1 MKDPAFTMG
10 YDGEATSEVPI
21 EASDFEKC
29 HLRGNLNPCL
39 SIRTVKG
46 AMRRR
51 MNTIAKTE
59 RAENYLHF
67 AQIVAKQ
74 QMMKF
79 HAAPHYYDDYL
90 SAAYSGLVEAA
101 SRYDGNTGVPFE
113 KYAYFRV
120 RGAIIDHIRQDS
132 GQSKRE
138 YRALQVIQSVN
149 LLSDEFWKINNY
161 QPIDED
167 EELAEVLE
175 FAAQG
180 ALIFRLNYLEHED
193 EITQRQEEIPC
204 SEKQLMQQ
212 QQADTLRKAIN
223 QLPESERTLLQAFYF
238 EGLSLNEIAKKRL
251 EITRSWA
258 SRLHARA
265 LLLLKEVLSESQREQ
280 TKPEEEEVK

>member
-1 MKDPAFTMG
+1 MR
-10 YDGEATSEVPI
+10 S
-21 EASDFEKC
+21 SDFDKY
-29 HLRGNLNPCL
+29 HLRGNFTAPP
-39 SIRTVKG
+39 SIPTVKG
-46 AMRRR
+46 AMRRT
-51 MNTIAKTE
+51 MNAIAITE

-74 QMMKF
+74 LMTKF

-101 SRYDGNTGVPFE
+101 SRYDGTTGVPFE

-149 LLSDEFWKINNY
+149 LFSDEFWNNNRY
-161 QPIDED
+161 PNAVED

-180 ALIFRLNYLEHED
+180 ALIFRLNYLEQED

-204 SEKQLMQQ
+204 SEKYLMQQ
-212 QQADTLRKAIN
+212 ERADTLRKAIS
-223 QLPESERTLLQAFYF
+223 QLPESERTLIQAFYF

-251 EITRSWA
+251 NITRSWA

-265 LLLLKEVLSESQREQ
+265 LTLLKEVLSESQ
-280 TKPEEEEVK
+280 EEEIEREGEGGW

>member
-1 MKDPAFTMG
+1 M
-10 YDGEATSEVPI
+10 

-29 HLRGNLNPCL
+29 HLRGNFNLDP
-39 SIRTVKG
+39 SIRPVKG

-51 MNTIAKTE
+51 MNAIAKTE
-59 RAENYLHF
+59 RAENYLQF

-74 QMMKF
+74 LMVKF

-101 SRYDGNTGVPFE
+101 SRYDSNTGVPFE

-138 YRALQVIQSVN
+138 YRALQLMQSVS
-149 LLSDEFWKINNY
+149 LFSDEFWNNNRY
-161 QPIDED
+161 PNAVED

-180 ALIFRLNYLEHED
+180 ALIFRLNYLEQED

-204 SEKQLMQQ
+204 SEKYLVQQ
-212 QQADTLRKAIN
+212 EQADTLRQAIS
-223 QLPESERTLLQAFYF
+223 QLSQSERTLIQAFYF
-238 EGLSLNEIAKKRL
+238 EGLSLNEIAKTRL
-251 EITRSWA
+251 HVTRSWA

-265 LLLLKEVLSESQREQ
+265 LNRLKEVLSESQSTETGTQ
-280 TKPEEEEVK
+280 EEES